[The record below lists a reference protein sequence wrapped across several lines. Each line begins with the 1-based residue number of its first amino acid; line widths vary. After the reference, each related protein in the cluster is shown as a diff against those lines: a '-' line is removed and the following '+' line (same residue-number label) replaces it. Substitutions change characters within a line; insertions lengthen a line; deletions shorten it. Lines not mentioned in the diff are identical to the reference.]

1 MLKKY
6 KLAITVFFIA
16 IALVAVKVALIY
28 YKFNELNIGS
38 LTTAFITGTIFLIG
52 FLLAGTLS
60 DFKESEKLP
69 SDLSVSLKSLHDD
82 FKLASAG
89 KKELYENPMRLIKE
103 LNLDVYS
110 KLRKG
115 ENLDKEVLGKI
126 NKINDQIT
134 IYANSGI
141 AANYIIKLRNEL
153 VAVEKIVKRIKT
165 IKETSF
171 IPAAYAIVEI
181 LVGIT
186 IIMLVASKI
195 GNIYESSI
203 VLFSIPL
210 LMIYMV
216 MLIKDMDDPFEPGG
230 IADVDLSPLASL
242 EKYFSSK

>member
-6 KLAITVFFIA
+6 KLAITVFFIS
-16 IALVAVKVALIY
+16 IALVVVKLVLIY

-69 SDLSVSLKSLHDD
+69 SDLSISLKALYDD
-82 FKLASAG
+82 FKLSSGG
-89 KKELYENPMRLIKE
+89 KKELYDKPRQLIRAI
-103 LNLDVYS
+103 NSDVYS
-110 KLRKG
+110 KLKKG
-115 ENLDKEVLGKI
+115 ETLNKETLEKL
-126 NKINDQIT
+126 NELNRR
-134 IYANSGI
+134 IYAYAESGV
-141 AANYIIKLRNEL
+141 AANYIIKLRNEQ

-171 IPAAYAIVEI
+171 IPAAYAIAEI

-186 IIMLVASKI
+186 IIMLIASKI

-203 VLFSIPL
+203 VVFSIPF

-216 MLIKDMDDPFEPGG
+216 MLIKDIDDPFEPGG